1 MSLRPLST
9 YPSLVASFF
18 PFHPTTTTPF
28 SQLFD
33 ATCTTMLGRLN
44 LVPMFLVSV
53 DLSWSRSMS
62 RAQACPTFHVFLTI
76 SDRFRYT
83 ISARCYDVQC
93 HGSVLS
99 SRSPNPPF
107 YIRLVF
113 CTLRVPRVFTHQLPI
128 SPTLLFTFFP
138 LQRSLLTNLALDTF
152 LVVYLRYR
160 PRMYQSLVFAV
171 Q

>member
-28 SQLFD
+28 PQLFD
-33 ATCTTMLGRLN
+33 ATCTTTLGRLN

-83 ISARCYDVQC
+83 ISARCYDVQW
-93 HGSVLS
+93 HGSCL
-99 SRSPNPPF
+99 PA
-107 YIRLVF
+107 
-113 CTLRVPRVFTHQLPI
+113 LRIPH
-128 SPTLLFTFFP
+128 FTFASCSAHYVCHVFSP
-138 LQRSLLTNLALDTF
+138 INSLSLQPFCLPFSHFNVHSSLALDTF
-152 LVVYLRYR
+152 
-160 PRMYQSLVFAV
+160 
-171 Q
+171 